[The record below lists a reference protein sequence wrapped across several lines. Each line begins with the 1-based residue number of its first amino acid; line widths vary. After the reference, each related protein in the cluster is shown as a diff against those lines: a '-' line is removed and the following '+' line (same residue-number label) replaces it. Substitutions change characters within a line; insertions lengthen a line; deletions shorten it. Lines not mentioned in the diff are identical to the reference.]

1 MNSHIGVGERQKHPV
16 INTILTSFYGETCF
30 LRMSLVVESSP
41 ECLPHSLVNSFVL
54 SLFEYLSLTL

>member
-54 SLFEYLSLTL
+54 SLF